1 MDDLVRIER
10 GVFDRLLADARANP
24 NIECCGLLAGREAVI
39 SAILPAKNALQSPK
53 AYEIAPQELFELFR
67 RIRSAGLEHL
77 GIYHSHPNGENTP
90 SPLDIERAF
99 YPESAYLIICYAS
112 GCNSPDSGFSHCR
125 RANPR
130 ALSPDYLSL
139 MDFDCCWI
147 MRRRCEPEPNDRRR
161 EPSAPRFPRNTF
173 ALAHSPAAGVSG
185 ARHFP

>member
-53 AYEIAPQELFELFR
+53 AYEIAPQELFELYR

-77 GIYHSHPNGENTP
+77 GIYHSHPNGENAP

-99 YPESAYLIICYAS
+99 YPEAAYLIIS
-112 GCNSPDSGFSHCR
+112 
-125 RANPR
+125 
-130 ALSPDYLSL
+130 
-139 MDFDCCWI
+139 
-147 MRRRCEPEPNDRRR
+147 MR
-161 EPSAPRFPRNTF
+161 
-173 ALAHSPAAGVSG
+173 PAAGHPIRAFRIVEGQTRELSIQII
-185 ARHFP
+185 